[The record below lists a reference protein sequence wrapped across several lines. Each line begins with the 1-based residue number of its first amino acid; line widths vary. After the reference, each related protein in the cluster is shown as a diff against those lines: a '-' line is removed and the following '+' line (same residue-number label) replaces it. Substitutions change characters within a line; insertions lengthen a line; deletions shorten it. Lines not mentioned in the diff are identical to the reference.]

1 MAEFT
6 QNYSLRKDSQDDFY
20 DVDVFNNNFDII
32 DQNMKQI
39 EIESK
44 NKDGGNAD
52 TLEGK
57 HANDFIEYKIFNNL
71 DEVFETYYEGAF
83 YYHEKQW
90 V

>member
-44 NKDGGNAD
+44 
-52 TLEGK
+52 E
-57 HANDFIEYKIFNNL
+57 
-71 DEVFETYYEGAF
+71 
-83 YYHEKQW
+83 
-90 V
+90 